1 MINFKSL
8 VFLPLTMFAAGLTLS
23 AAEPEDM
30 VGRFVKSIEGH
41 CVSVGYA
48 YSTLSSGIRLTGSGE
63 VTFQDSSF
71 ILEGDGLEVYCDGV
85 VKWTVDRSSC
95 EAVIES
101 VDAEQ
106 PDYLAYP
113 VLMAKDVRQV
123 FDVVSESKS
132 DFNGSD
138 AVKVS
143 LIPKTDLG
151 NIVSANL
158 FFRPSGIVPAGLVLE
173 FDDGSDIRMVF
184 NEFSVSD
191 RISADRFSF
200 DAGSLSEDYI
210 VTDMR

>member
-1 MINFKSL
+1 MTKFKSL
-8 VFLPLTMFAAGLTLS
+8 VCLPLTVFASCLTLS

-30 VGRFVKSIEGH
+30 VGRFLKSIDGY
-41 CVSVGYA
+41 CVSVSYT
-48 YSTLSSGIRLTGSGE
+48 YSTLSSGIRLTGGGK
-63 VTFQDSSF
+63 VTFQDGSF
-71 ILEGDGLEVYCDGV
+71 FLEGDGLEVYCDGV

-101 VDAEQ
+101 VDAEH

-113 VLMAKDVRQV
+113 VLIAKDIRQV
-123 FDVVSESKS
+123 FDVVSESRS

-143 LIPKTDLG
+143 LIPNTDLG

-158 FFRPSGIVPAGLVLE
+158 FFRPSGVVPAGLVLE
-173 FDDGSDIRMVF
+173 LDDGSDIRMVF

-191 RISADRFSF
+191 RITADRFSF